1 MEDKLNAN
9 KEYERNRDKLIP
21 IAERYTN
28 LLLNNDVRHEEWG
41 RVFILKMDR
50 LAVENFLQPCHY
62 HRQSAVV
69 MKEENALFRELQKR
83 IKQ

>member
-1 MEDKLNAN
+1 MEDKSDAN

-28 LLLNNDVRHEEWG
+28 HLLNNDVRHEEWG
-41 RVFILKMDR
+41 RVFTLKMDR

-62 HRQSAVV
+62 HRQSAATIK
-69 MKEENALFRELQKR
+69 KERQL
-83 IKQ
+83 